1 MQSENITDDIEI
13 ENKRILKKVI
23 ETKFTTQNQVLDYFY
38 NPISINYYL
47 KSIQAD
53 NIKFNKE
60 IYKNKID
67 LPLVVNYDIIPK
79 LNFFPYTLP
88 KTKVTQKYYKEN
100 NAFITDIETK
110 YLYVKTSV
118 LPFIEKEIKFL
129 IVIEILKK
137 KKVISCK
144 ILDKII
150 KDYIDIYNIISEYII
165 SK

>member
-1 MQSENITDDIEI
+1 MQPENITDDIEI

-23 ETKFTTQNQVLDYFY
+23 QTKFTTQKQVMDYFY
-38 NPISINYYL
+38 NPMSINYYL
-47 KSIQAD
+47 ESIEAK
-53 NIKFNKE
+53 NIKFGSE
-60 IYKNKID
+60 IHNNKID
-67 LPLVVNYDIIPK
+67 LPFVVNYDIIPK

-144 ILDKII
+144 ILHKII
-150 KDYIDIYNIISEYII
+150 NDYIDVYDTISEYILNN
-165 SK
+165 